1 VPDSNAKVTG
11 DFSSLIN
18 GAENAAKS
26 IAKIGAQL
34 TGIAVA
40 SKAFDVATSAIGGT
54 VNALGKIGMA
64 AMGIEAIGKSAVG
77 MANTLL
83 KGNAA
88 LEMTTISFKTLLGS
102 ARPQTT

>member
-26 IAKIGAQL
+26 IAKIGTQL
-34 TGIAVA
+34 TGIAAA

-64 AMGIEAIGKSAVG
+64 AMGIEAIGKSRRHGEHPAQRQRRP
-77 MANTLL
+77 
-83 KGNAA
+83 GNDHH
-88 LEMTTISFKTLLGS
+88 
-102 ARPQTT
+102 